1 MRKSTRRIFTAA
13 IVFMLLFASA
23 TLASAQ
29 MRPMGKDA
37 VRGWLQNLK
46 LTDQE
51 LQQISKII
59 EADEAELARA
69 QAEIKI
75 IQSKIAR
82 LMLESTPDLDA
93 IKEEI
98 GKSAE
103 YEKTIKFIQIKRQLE
118 VKEVLGEERWQ
129 TVLMLVR
136 EARVSEKFGKFAD
149 SFSSKGMNPKDADRW
164 GRMLLMLK
172 RFM

>member
-103 YEKTIKFIQIKRQLE
+103 YEKPLNLSRSNASWK
-118 VKEVLGEERWQ
+118 
-129 TVLMLVR
+129 
-136 EARVSEKFGKFAD
+136 
-149 SFSSKGMNPKDADRW
+149 
-164 GRMLLMLK
+164 
-172 RFM
+172 

>member
-1 MRKSTRRIFTAA
+1 MVKSTRRIAMFAA
-13 IVFMLLFASA
+13 VFMLLWAS
-23 TLASAQ
+23 TSFVSAQ

-37 VRGWLQNLK
+37 VRGWFQNLK

-51 LQQISKII
+51 LQQIAKII

-82 LMLESTPDLDA
+82 LMLESSPDLDA

-98 GKSAE
+98 SKSAE
-103 YEKTIKFIQIKRQLE
+103 FEKTIKFIQIKRQLE
-118 VKEVLGEERWQ
+118 VKKVLGEERWQ

-149 SFSSKGMNPKDADRW
+149 SFSSKGMNPKDVDRW
-164 GRMLLMLK
+164 GRMMLMLK